1 MAQTGRPSPRL
12 AHRSSIGRHWL
23 ALLGLLL
30 CIPRSSAQ
38 ASPEPDVDELRW
50 LQRTALRQA
59 HLDERSLRSL
69 ETRLRLSPLLPQ
81 LRVNVGRGWQ
91 WSSSSSS
98 SIVLPAS
105 PDDGHMSYGVAAQ
118 WDLGRLLFTHE
129 EMALRRDAQRIAAW
143 RTQLLL
149 RVARLYGMR
158 CRAAEERAV
167 AKSPEAAERLA
178 GRLAALDVTL
188 AAVTGD
194 EHVGRKLRR
203 CTPSMSAMQSSELDS
218 GPELLPIASS
228 ASGSDGQSDES
239 AER

>member
-1 MAQTGRPSPRL
+1 MAQTGRPGPRP
-12 AHRSSIGRHWL
+12 AQRTSIGQHWL
-23 ALLGLLL
+23 VLLGLLL
-30 CIPRSSAQ
+30 CILHSSTQ

-50 LQRTALRQA
+50 LQRAALRQA

-91 WSSSSSS
+91 WSSSSG
-98 SIVLPAS
+98 SIVLPAP

-129 EMALRRDAQRIAAW
+129 EMALHRDAQRIAAW

-158 CRAAEERAV
+158 CRAAEERET

-188 AAVTGD
+188 AAVIGD

-203 CTPSMSAMQSSELDS
+203 CTQSMSAMQSSELDP

-228 ASGSDGQSDES
+228 ASSSDGHSDES